1 MSERLKV
8 LYVSHMP
15 PSPPRFGAQ
24 ARVHGLMTSVAR
36 HVDISAVILAESDF
50 DLEESRRALE
60 EHCREVVLIPNPRG
74 DAHKKRWIQLRSLAS
89 LKSFDRLRVSLPET
103 QRALDR
109 LLKKERFDVVNLEFP
124 YLAHLNFRL
133 APPGERPPVVVLDTH
148 EIAYDLARQMAG
160 RDVSVA
166 RRVYG
171 NINWPKLRR
180 EERAAFRMADGLCAC
195 SDADRDRLWVEAPGV
210 RIAVIPNA
218 ADVDFFQ
225 PRPTDPVG
233 DGLTVVFFGL
243 LQTYPN
249 LDGVTHLVEDIWP
262 HVRAAVPQARLK
274 IIGKNPPPEVQRLA
288 APDIEITG
296 FVEDLRPHLA
306 AGQVIVVPLRYGG
319 GTRLKI
325 VEAMAMGRA
334 IVSTRLGAEGIDAA
348 PGKDILISDDPKEFA
363 DGVVRLIR
371 DREYAASVGRA
382 GRELAVAR
390 YSWRAAGD
398 NLVNFFRD
406 LLKTRPDATGLVQK
420 SLADAPS
427 P

>member
-1 MSERLKV
+1 MPERLNL

-36 HVDISAVILAESDF
+36 EHDITAVILVDPDF
-50 DLEESRRALE
+50 DLEESRRALAE
-60 EHCREVVLIPNPRG
+60 YCREVVLIPNPKG
-74 DAHKKRWIQLRSLAS
+74 AGGANKRWLQLRSLAS

-109 LLKKERFDVVNLEFP
+109 LLKQQRFDVVNLEFP
-124 YLAHLNFRL
+124 YLAHLRFRQ
-133 APPGERPPVVVLDTH
+133 APPGAREPAVVLDTH

-160 RDVSVA
+160 REVSAV

-171 NINWPKLRR
+171 SANWPKLQR

-195 SDADRDRLWVEAPGV
+195 SEADRDRLWSDAPGA

-218 ADVDFFQ
+218 ADVDYFQ
-225 PRPTDPVG
+225 PRPTDPVA
-233 DGLTVVFFGL
+233 DGYTVVFFGM
-243 LQTYPN
+243 LQTFPN
-249 LDGVTHLVEDIWP
+249 LDGVRHLVHDIWP
-262 HVRAAVPQARLK
+262 HVRGAEPRARLK
-274 IIGKNPPPEVQRLA
+274 IIGKKPPPEVQALA

-306 AGQVIVVPLRYGG
+306 SAQVIVVPLRFGG

-334 IVSTRLGAEGIDAA
+334 IVSTTLGAEGIDAK
-348 PGKDILISDDPKEFA
+348 PERDILISDDPKQFA
-363 DGVVRLIR
+363 DGIVRLIK
-371 DREYAASVGRA
+371 DREFAASVGRA

-398 NLVNFFRD
+398 NLVSFFREV
-406 LLKTRPDATGLVQK
+406 LLARNGA
-420 SLADAPS
+420 S
-427 P
+427 